1 MAIRL
6 PSAVRNVMIDA
17 LTARLDAGSGPA
29 TIDIRSG
36 AQPATAADAASG
48 TLLATL
54 TLNDP
59 SFSGGVNGVATLDVT
74 PAVTTTGVAAGTAGW
89 FRAKDST
96 GTSVLDGSC
105 SASGG
110 GGDLIL
116 ATTTISVGVTVEAIS
131 GTLTMPG

>member
-6 PSAVRNVMIDA
+6 PSAVRNAMIDA

-59 SFSGGVNGVATLDVT
+59 SFSGGVNGVATLDVS

-96 GTSVLDGSC
+96 GASVLDGSC